1 MKLSSLILT
10 ALAAQSTAFSI
21 HPSRARGATLIKN
34 ESAAAALH
42 SIAPSKITDD
52 EGLTP
57 DTTPDEPELV
67 EPEDVPGLNYD
78 EDAVPIKHQ
87 PWRRGD
93 TDGCEDPID
102 VPWRVEAEE
111 IIKISAIGA
120 GAEIKDITWYM
131 STIVVTL
138 EDSMGWD
145 VEGPSGPEIRVETS
159 VPPMWFDEEDP
170 EPEDDYG
177 IYAGEEDGRMEVEDE
192 DGNLSSGI
200 PNDPFEE
207 REFDEAT
214 GNYLPAPQRPTRVA
228 AVRNTSFE
236 EFEDFENNGMDVKL
250 TDRDERIN
258 KKKLSMEDFQIKLE
272 EYAAEQGL
280 AVDDLEEKAAELRSR
295 YLDSDD
301 LAQYYPEEF
310 VKVGKETALDKL
322 AMPSLERADGIDTT
336 ALSIIARAI
345 TDALS
350 DPDVEDRLKILTR
363 HEVILTSPGDEE
375 NYVET
380 QRQFDEMRGYTV
392 SVQTQDPFGSNRVL
406 KGRLVDRN
414 ALDIVINVKGRMVTI
429 PLNMIAYV
437 AIPARD
443 GSILVPDYE

>member
-1 MKLSSLILT
+1 MSVLT
-10 ALAAQSTAFSI
+10 
-21 HPSRARGATLIKN
+21 R
-34 ESAAAALH
+34 
-42 SIAPSKITDD
+42 
-52 EGLTP
+52 
-57 DTTPDEPELV
+57 
-67 EPEDVPGLNYD
+67 
-78 EDAVPIKHQ
+78 
-87 PWRRGD
+87 
-93 TDGCEDPID
+93 
-102 VPWRVEAEE
+102 
-111 IIKISAIGA
+111 
-120 GAEIKDITWYM
+120 
-131 STIVVTL
+131 
-138 EDSMGWD
+138 
-145 VEGPSGPEIRVETS
+145 
-159 VPPMWFDEEDP
+159 
-170 EPEDDYG
+170 
-177 IYAGEEDGRMEVEDE
+177 
-192 DGNLSSGI
+192 
-200 PNDPFEE
+200 
-207 REFDEAT
+207 
-214 GNYLPAPQRPTRVA
+214 
-228 AVRNTSFE
+228 
-236 EFEDFENNGMDVKL
+236 
-250 TDRDERIN
+250 
-258 KKKLSMEDFQIKLE
+258 KKLSMEDFQIKLE

-380 QRQFDEMRGYTV
+380 QRQFDEMRGHTV